1 MASSVVPERL
11 DVVVLWRLAA
21 TPRPSLPRLREAL
34 RRWLPDAGDELFEA
48 SLARLAERGHV
59 SSDAVTPE
67 GTRAARE
74 QAGGEAR
81 WQFVA
86 GASLP
91 MHALGWRADDARA
104 RAKIKEGW
112 AAAVVARHYGLIDA
126 KAAPPTTTAV
136 ADAIVWR
143 RLGLDGKPPRG
154 IPAAVRKR
162 LLATVLE
169 SDGAN
174 WERELAL
181 LAARAALVPR
191 ADLVALRDGVVK
203 TWLGGRNWT
212 QAREAIDVLAG
223 LGREERRVTVTA
235 PSPPAPASVE
245 DLDSFARRVRAAAAS
260 ARTGLFGDR
269 KVFISALFR
278 ELGDAAGVPT
288 LDAFKKLLV
297 EANRQGLLHLHRA
310 DLVQEMDPAEVSAS
324 ATQHLDATFHFV
336 EREEAP

>member
-1 MASSVVPERL
+1 MATSVVPERL

-21 TPRPSLPRLREAL
+21 TPRPSLAKLREAL

-59 SSDAVTPE
+59 SHDAVTPE

-91 MHALGWRADDARA
+91 MYALGWRADDARA

-112 AAAVVARHYGLIDA
+112 AAAVVARHFGLIDE
-126 KAAPPTTTAV
+126 KAVPPTTTAI

-169 SDGAN
+169 ADAAN

-181 LAARAALVPR
+181 LAARAAMVPR

-203 TWLGGRNWT
+203 TWLGGRVWT
-212 QAREAIDVLAG
+212 QARESIDVLPA
-223 LGREERRVTVTA
+223 LVREERRATAAPAVTA
-235 PSPPAPASVE
+235 AP
-245 DLDSFARRVRAAAAS
+245 
-260 ARTGLFGDR
+260 
-269 KVFISALFR
+269 
-278 ELGDAAGVPT
+278 
-288 LDAFKKLLV
+288 
-297 EANRQGLLHLHRA
+297 
-310 DLVQEMDPAEVSAS
+310 EVSAP
-324 ATQHLDATFHFV
+324 APQHLDTTFQV
-336 EREEAP
+336 ERETP